1 MRGVPYEAYQVDSER
16 LATAFVEV
24 ADAAVRGGTQA
35 LGALVGSCV
44 SLLGVASAVA
54 VLNPP
59 AARVEVAASDPR
71 GLRLERAALTWGE
84 GPGLDCRSSATAIS
98 GVPLA
103 HPYAR
108 ANWPSYTAM
117 ARSLGFAC
125 VVGGAAAGLGPG
137 GGIAESAVGAA
148 GADRA
153 AAIASGAASRG
164 RDGAG
169 CRAAG
174 AGLIE
179 RPPRTGFG
187 FASAWASLRAAPG

>member
-24 ADAAVRGGTQA
+24 ADAAVRGGAQA
-35 LGALVGSCV
+35 LTALVGSCV

-54 VLNPP
+54 VLQPP
-59 AARVEVAASDPR
+59 AGRVEVAASDAR
-71 GLRLERAALTWGE
+71 CLRLERAALTWGE
-84 GPGLDCRSSATAIS
+84 GPGRDCRDSATAIS

-125 VVGGAAAGLGPG
+125 VVAVPLRAPDRAPERAAVGSLSLLSERAGPLGPLQLRLG
-137 GGIAESAVGAA
+137 QHLADATALGIVP
-148 GADRA
+148 
-153 AAIASGAASRG
+153 RG
-164 RDGAG
+164 RG
-169 CRAAG
+169 
-174 AGLIE
+174 
-179 RPPRTGFG
+179 
-187 FASAWASLRAAPG
+187 

>member
-1 MRGVPYEAYQVDSER
+1 MRGVPYEPYQVDSER

-24 ADAAVRGGTQA
+24 ADAAVRGGAQA

-59 AARVEVAASDPR
+59 ATRVEVAASDPR

-117 ARSLGFAC
+117 ARSMGFAC
-125 VVGGAAAGLGPG
+125 VVAVPLRASDG
-137 GGIAESAVGAA
+137 AVGSLSLLSELS
-148 GADRA
+148 GPIGPERLRLGQHLADATALGVLPRRRA
-153 AAIASGAASRG
+153 
-164 RDGAG
+164 
-169 CRAAG
+169 
-174 AGLIE
+174 
-179 RPPRTGFG
+179 
-187 FASAWASLRAAPG
+187 

>member
-24 ADAAVRGGTQA
+24 ADAAVRGGPQA
-35 LGALVGSCV
+35 LSALVGSCV

-59 AARVEVAASDPR
+59 AGRLEVAASDPR
-71 GLRLERAALTWGE
+71 VLRLEQAALTWGE
-84 GPGLDCRSSATAIS
+84 GPGRDCRSSSTAIS

-125 VVGGAAAGLGPG
+125 VVAVPLR
-137 GGIAESAVGAA
+137 AE
-148 GADRA
+148 DRA
-153 AAIASGAASRG
+153 AAVGSLSLLSERAGPLGALQLRLGQHLADATALGVVPRG
-164 RDGAG
+164 RG
-169 CRAAG
+169 
-174 AGLIE
+174 
-179 RPPRTGFG
+179 
-187 FASAWASLRAAPG
+187 